1 MSDVI
6 EFPIKH
12 ARDWAS
18 FQRAIIPI
26 LRKGNISEEAEKE
39 LMLRMKPFIDL
50 LQMQFEFSCA
60 GGIPEGVNKEMDRF
74 ALAIQSHSGKLFIE
88 RLNRELEVLKISG
101 LL

>member
-1 MSDVI
+1 MSAVI
-6 EFPIKH
+6 EFPTKN

-26 LRKGNISEEAEKE
+26 LRKGNVSEEAEKE

-60 GGIPEGVNKEMDRF
+60 GGIPEAINKELDRY
-74 ALAIQSHSGKLFIE
+74 ALAIHSHSSKLFIE
-88 RLNRELEVLKISG
+88 RLNRELEILKISG
-101 LL
+101 LV